1 MTKFDHFNLFGPIYD
16 WVFGRNASL
25 RIHKFID
32 LEAHH
37 TLLDVGGGTGRVT
50 SQLNAI
56 TPHAF
61 IADSAMKMLQVAE
74 KKGLSVIN
82 AESEK
87 LPFFDGSFDRI
98 IMVDVFHHV
107 ADQQRTLDE
116 VWRTLRPG
124 GKLVIEEPNIH
135 NWVVKLIALGEK
147 LLLMRSHFR
156 NPREIIN
163 MCDFTGV
170 KNLDVHTEDG
180 IIWVTIDKTI
190 HNP

>member
-1 MTKFDHFNLFGPIYD
+1 MAKFDHFNVIGPIYD
-16 WVFGRNASL
+16 WVFGRNATLS
-25 RIHKFID
+25 IHKFID
-32 LEAHH
+32 LEPHH

-50 SQLNAI
+50 SQLNTI
-56 TPHAF
+56 TPQAY
-61 IADSAMKMLQVAE
+61 IADSAMKMLQIAE

-87 LPFFDGSFDRI
+87 LPFLDGSFDRI

-116 VWRTLRPG
+116 IWRTLRPG

-135 NWVVKLIALGEK
+135 NWVVKMIALGEK

-156 NPREIIN
+156 KPQEIIN
-163 MCDFTGV
+163 MCDFDGIQ
-170 KNLDVHTEDG
+170 KLALHNEDG
-180 IIWVTIDKTI
+180 ITWVIVDKGI
-190 HNP
+190 PNP